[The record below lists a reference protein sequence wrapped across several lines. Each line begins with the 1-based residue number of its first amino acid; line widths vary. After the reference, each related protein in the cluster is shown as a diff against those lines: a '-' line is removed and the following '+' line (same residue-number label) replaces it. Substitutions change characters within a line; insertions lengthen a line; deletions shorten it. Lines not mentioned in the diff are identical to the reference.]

1 MARPGDFLAA
11 DLGVFAGDFL
21 AADLGVLAG
30 DFLAAD
36 LGVMAGD
43 FLGDGV
49 GGVTVMAGAAEQ
61 VRSLTQFYS
70 DNFSKSGR
78 NGRELCFPD
87 Y

>member
-1 MARPGDFLAA
+1 MARP
-11 DLGVFAGDFL
+11 GDFL

-36 LGVMAGD
+36 FGVLVGD

-61 VRSLTQFYS
+61 VWSLTPFYTV
-70 DNFSKSGR
+70 DFSQSRISVKKCVFNKCTFKVCVS
-78 NGRELCFPD
+78 CC
-87 Y
+87 